1 MDLTYGV
8 QTSTDLVNWSS
19 ITSNQTTV
27 ISAIADSN
35 PDGDGTSELLR
46 MRIKTSPTESKRF
59 LRLRVTRE

>member
-19 ITSNQTTV
+19 ITPNQTTV